1 MRSLPLCS
9 VLLLLLPAAAF
20 DARGLVW
27 MREAEKK
34 HARAAMVALPSL
46 MLIASATGED
56 PVPWLNAQ
64 PAATQLGVYAAVGA
78 LEALNLRRLDRG
90 FALKPGEV
98 PGRVFPWVDAGA
110 ALHTI
115 EDEVGRV
122 AMLATAGVL
131 VESLCQNIDRVLA
144 I

>member
-1 MRSLPLCS
+1 MHRSVC
-9 VLLLLLPAAAF
+9 LLLLLRTATAAF
-20 DARGLVW
+20 FVDASNLAW

-64 PAATQLGVYAAVGA
+64 PAATQLGFYAAVGT

-90 FALKPGEV
+90 FALKPGEI
-98 PGRVFPWVDAGA
+98 PGRVLPWADADA

-131 VESLCQNIDRVLA
+131 LGSL
-144 I
+144 

>member
-1 MRSLPLCS
+1 MQSLC
-9 VLLLLLPAAAF
+9 LLLLPAVATAAF
-20 DARGLVW
+20 VDASTLTW

-64 PAATQLGVYAAVGA
+64 PAATQLGFYAAVGM

-98 PGRVFPWVDAGA
+98 PGRVFPWVEADAT
-110 ALHTI
+110 LHTI

-131 VESLCQNIDRVLA
+131 LGSL
-144 I
+144 

>member
-1 MRSLPLCS
+1 MVLSLL
-9 VLLLLLPAAAF
+9 VLPAVAAAF
-20 DARGLVW
+20 SVDASNLAW

-46 MLIASATGED
+46 MVIASATGED

-64 PAATQLGVYAAVGA
+64 PAATQLGFYAAVGT

-98 PGRVFPWVDAGA
+98 PGRVFPWVAEDSGA

-131 VESLCQNIDRVLA
+131 LGSL
-144 I
+144 